1 MVRSGG
7 RTSQDNGGK
16 VMNRI
21 IAAAAV
27 AIAVWG
33 LTRLLGRQF
42 VRNHPEPHSPTER
55 WENEGGALSSS
66 AWTQT
71 SKAPR

>member
-1 MVRSGG
+1 
-7 RTSQDNGGK
+7 
-16 VMNRI
+16 MNRI

-27 AIAVWG
+27 TIAVWG
-33 LTRLLGRQF
+33 LTRLLGRRF
-42 VRNHPEPHSPTER
+42 VRNNPEQHHSPTER
-55 WENEGGALSSS
+55 WENEGGALSSP